1 MPTLCSS
8 RPRPRHRPSQH
19 ALIGYEGTYRRAQCE
34 PACHIPADGSLHR
47 DHVRRAGQID
57 LEVERLDAE
66 GRERTP
72 PRLVKWAVQA
82 TRKLK
87 ERERPGTLYG
97 RWRAE
102 AAGRGVI
109 RTLLSG
115 R

>member
-8 RPRPRHRPSQH
+8 RPRPRDRPSQH

-34 PACHIPADGSLHR
+34 PACQIPADGSLHR
-47 DHVRRAGQID
+47 DHVKRAGQID
-57 LEVERLDAE
+57 LEVERLEAE

-82 TRKLK
+82 TRKQK
-87 ERERPGTLYG
+87 NARGQAPCMDGGGPRRPG
-97 RWRAE
+97 
-102 AAGRGVI
+102 AAWI